1 MLDELDGIAV
11 GDVWEASEGRMGRMD
26 VVRERVL
33 EAGSA
38 RGGWKV
44 WSSLVSAWLE
54 DAESQL
60 EAWTLHST
68 TLPYTGPKIKATFS
82 RLWTRYCR
90 RRNIQPLLVH
100 MIHQCRQG
108 LSDVRHRLAT
118 YMEQVLAANPQGW
131 APGKPRSLREE
142 KYTLAS
148 FDVSRIGMSIN
159 SSFEMKR
166 DLVSCWR

>member
-26 VVRERVL
+26 VVRELVL

-54 DAESQL
+54 DAESQM

-68 TLPYTGPKIKATFS
+68 KLPYTALKIKAHFS
-82 RLWTRYCR
+82 RLWAWCCR
-90 RRNIQPLLVH
+90 RRNIPPPL
-100 MIHQCRQG
+100 I
-108 LSDVRHRLAT
+108 
-118 YMEQVLAANPQGW
+118 
-131 APGKPRSLREE
+131 
-142 KYTLAS
+142 
-148 FDVSRIGMSIN
+148 
-159 SSFEMKR
+159 
-166 DLVSCWR
+166 